1 MNRYIAIALCAG
13 ILQGCTPGPEAT
25 RGFRL
30 PEGNPQAGL
39 QAFQELECHACHD
52 VEGVEP
58 PAESALDTRVALG
71 GQVTRVRTYAEL
83 VTSIIN
89 PSHKLAPGYREE
101 DVTEDDG
108 RSRMEGAYLNEV
120 MTVRELIDIVAYLQ
134 PLYEIRPPEYDPYS
148 HIYR

>member
-1 MNRYIAIALCAG
+1 MKRCLAVVLSVG
-13 ILQGCTPGPEAT
+13 ILQGCTPGPEST

-30 PEGNPQAGL
+30 PEGDAQAGL
-39 QAFQELECHACHD
+39 RAFQELECHACHD
-52 VEGVEP
+52 VEGLEP

-71 GQVTRVRTYAEL
+71 GQVTRVKTYAEL

-101 DVTEDDG
+101 DVTEDG
-108 RSRMEGAYLNEV
+108 QSRMEAAYLNEV
-120 MTVRELIDIVAYLQ
+120 MTVRELVDIIAYLQ
-134 PLYEIRPPEYDPYS
+134 PLYEIKPPEYDPYS